1 MNHEGPRRVA
11 AGQLGAARPAQ
22 RRQHRRRQAVERE
35 APVRVRNLQRRGLVA
50 LHTQHR
56 AEHDVRP
63 VRREALQPR
72 LPGFEIEVLE
82 VGIRIVG
89 RHVDGLRDRRV
100 DERRDRSDHRLVRLR
115 AHLERSDEGR
125 RQRRVRALQMPIQT
139 PGMIFDRVLLEVA
152 VGHALLA
159 RVGPAER
166 RLDAIARVVGEGEA
180 DGAGRR
186 DRQQMRVAQA
196 VRADAVLQGLRQAR
210 CEVVAAQKEIGVE
223 QRKRTALA
231 RKLDRRVV
239 GGVAQCL
246 RDAPRHRERLRR
258 VVAQPEHRERI
269 AEPREAEAH
278 AALAARFVVLL
289 RQRPY
294 RHVEHVVEH
303 ANGDAREI
311 RETRIVEA
319 RVLVERVDDEA
330 RQVDRAEAATA
341 IGGQRLLATRIGRSD
356 RLAIRQVVVAV
367 DRVEE
372 QHAGLGVV
380 IGRSHDLV
388 PQLARTPL
396 AIDP

>member
-1 MNHEGPRRVA
+1 
-11 AGQLGAARPAQ
+11 
-22 RRQHRRRQAVERE
+22 
-35 APVRVRNLQRRGLVA
+35 
-50 LHTQHR
+50 
-56 AEHDVRP
+56 
-63 VRREALQPR
+63 
-72 LPGFEIEVLE
+72 
-82 VGIRIVG
+82 
-89 RHVDGLRDRRV
+89 
-100 DERRDRSDHRLVRLR
+100 
-115 AHLERSDEGR
+115 
-125 RQRRVRALQMPIQT
+125 
-139 PGMIFDRVLLEVA
+139 MIFDRVLLEVA

-311 RETRIVEA
+311 LETRIVEA
-319 RVLVERVDDEA
+319 RVLIQFLRRGNRCV
-330 RQVDRAEAATA
+330 
-341 IGGQRLLATRIGRSD
+341 RIGKLAPAGINLFVKIEAFNPLGSVKD
-356 RLAIRQVVVAV
+356 RLA
-367 DRVEE
+367 
-372 QHAGLGVV
+372 LGV
-380 IGRSHDLV
+380 IEDAERSGAL
-388 PQLARTPL
+388 
-396 AIDP
+396 